1 MAGSSNQYEFPW
13 DDEQE
18 EHKERVFSR
27 IARSIVDFCAEH
39 KTFHADDLRQHVV
52 AETGVAA
59 PLLADAVR
67 RKEITFEAALARRKP
82 APRGVVWFRD
92 RIARKLT
99 LPEIAE
105 LIAALQ
111 ELV

>member
-1 MAGSSNQYEFPW
+1 MAGSSDQYEFPW
-13 DDEQE
+13 DDEQA

-59 PLLADAVR
+59 PGSA
-67 RKEITFEAALARRKP
+67 
-82 APRGVVWFRD
+82 D
-92 RIARKLT
+92 RILRDLRQRKL
-99 LPEIAE
+99 LDYIVLDRRASLYEVLWVAKVSP
-105 LIAALQ
+105 
-111 ELV
+111 LVEGK